1 MKKEGYILYGILMV
15 AILAISVIGSTY
27 AYITA
32 TTSSSNNSVKTK
44 STIYKISM
52 NINPIYDG
60 FSFIP
65 MNDTDA
71 LKAVKNK
78 CKDKYDRGACSA
90 YKILVYDYDENLN
103 YISGYM
109 NITTEN
115 MKNISYMMLEKT
127 DEYNEDNCVQIEEKN
142 YCVAKEATK
151 AIEEEDL
158 SIGDSYQVSGL
169 KEKELIL
176 VMWLTNLNE
185 SQNEFDVGSY
195 QATVTI
201 QAGNGGEVKGTIAS
215 AVKLDPTPESDGV

>member
-1 MKKEGYILYGILMV
+1 MKKKGYILYTILMIT
-15 AILAISVIGSTY
+15 ILTTSIIGSTY
-27 AYITA
+27 AYFTA
-32 TTSSSNNSVKTK
+32 TTSSSSNSVKTK

-142 YCVAKEATK
+142 YCVVKEATK
-151 AIEEEDL
+151 AFEEENL

-176 VMWLTNLNE
+176 VIWLTNLNE

-215 AVKLDPTPESDGV
+215 AVKLDTTPESGGA

>member
-1 MKKEGYILYGILMV
+1 M
-15 AILAISVIGSTY
+15 
-27 AYITA
+27 YIT
-32 TTSSSNNSVKTK
+32 NSEDVAHIAEEAGVDRIFVDMEYIGKTDRQGGMDTVQSRHTADDVRRLAQCLNK
-44 STIYKISM
+44 AELFVRV
-52 NINPIYDG
+52 NPIH
-60 FSFIP
+60 
-65 MNDTDA
+65 
-71 LKAVKNK
+71 
-78 CKDKYDRGACSA
+78 
-90 YKILVYDYDENLN
+90 
-103 YISGYM
+103 
-109 NITTEN
+109 
-115 MKNISYMMLEKT
+115 EKT

-151 AIEEEDL
+151 AIEEENL

-215 AVKLDPTPESDGV
+215 AVKLDPTPEGGGA